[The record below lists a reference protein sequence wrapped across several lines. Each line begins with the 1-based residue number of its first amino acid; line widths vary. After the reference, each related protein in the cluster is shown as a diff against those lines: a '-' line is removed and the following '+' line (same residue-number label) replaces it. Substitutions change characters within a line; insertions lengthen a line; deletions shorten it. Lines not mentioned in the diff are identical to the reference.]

1 METSDVVIL
10 LIELATPFVVLFITF
25 RNDRQTKVRNKLEE
39 LNKEVDEKNR
49 KELNEA
55 LKEAI
60 TSLDQA
66 RDEIT
71 TLSDKITNQ
80 SKENEELRK
89 ALNHIANLNR
99 LNGKYTHELAQLVM
113 VLAEGIRDQH
123 LDGNIT
129 KAIAKYRKFE
139 SDALGA
145 IVTGDDEINT

>member
-1 METSDVVIL
+1 METSDVMIL
-10 LIELATPFVVLFITF
+10 LLELATPFVVLFITF

-80 SKENEELRK
+80 SKENDELRK
-89 ALNHIANLNR
+89 ALNHIASLNR

-145 IVTGDDEINT
+145 IVTGDDDINT